1 MLPGGVVP
9 SSLISTNSTDDDR
22 GIAAIAGVRP
32 GSKIPRAKPI
42 MPKQQL
48 ATLQPRGTL
57 GTLNLPPNALS
68 TQNFLVSNFRLIIW
82 LVFISVQ

>member
-1 MLPGGVVP
+1 MIPGGVVP
-9 SSLISTNSTDDDR
+9 SSLISTTSTDDDR
-22 GIAAIAGVRP
+22 GTASIAGVRP

-57 GTLNLPPNALS
+57 GALNLPPAALS
-68 TQNFLVSNFRLIIW
+68 TQNFLVSNQSMVPWASCLF
-82 LVFISVQ
+82 